1 MRAQFTRSSRIP
13 SRSARTWPSPDAAS
27 SDEQAGIARIVRIAT
42 LSKEA
47 VVLNFEHL
55 IQINDPLNPFVDS
68 MTREQLW
75 EGLVLRA
82 EQPQLFVLGLD
93 SCTILSREGNVLE
106 RELHYGQATV
116 RDRVTLDA
124 SRSVRYDIL
133 PTADYVG
140 GSLTMTIEQPDDLQL
155 FLRFEYATTLP
166 VSTDQD
172 AVQTQEIVKSA
183 YRENDIDTVR
193 LIRQYVQTKQEP
205 GSLH

>member
-1 MRAQFTRSSRIP
+1 
-13 SRSARTWPSPDAAS
+13 
-27 SDEQAGIARIVRIAT
+27 
-42 LSKEA
+42 
-47 VVLNFEHL
+47 LNFEHL

-82 EQPQLFVLGLD
+82 EQPQLFVMGLD

-116 RDRVTLDA
+116 RDRVTLEENHSA
-124 SRSVRYDIL
+124 RYDIL
-133 PTADYVG
+133 PTENYVG

-183 YRENDIDTVR
+183 YREADIDTVR
-193 LIRQYVQTKQEP
+193 VIRQLAHGRKEKGP
-205 GSLH
+205 LH

>member
-1 MRAQFTRSSRIP
+1 
-13 SRSARTWPSPDAAS
+13 
-27 SDEQAGIARIVRIAT
+27 
-42 LSKEA
+42 
-47 VVLNFEHL
+47 LNFEHL

-82 EQPQLFVLGLD
+82 EQPQLFVIGLD
-93 SCTILSREGNVLE
+93 SCTILSRVGDTLE
-106 RELHYGQATV
+106 RELHYGKATV
-116 RDRVTLDA
+116 RDRVTLQD
-124 SRSVRYDIL
+124 RTSVRYDIL

-140 GSLTMTIEQPDDLQL
+140 GSLTMTIEQPDELQL

-166 VSTDQD
+166 VSADQD

-193 LIRQYVQTKQEP
+193 LIRQYVQARQEP